1 MIAALA
7 IILAITG
14 VVLIGAAI
22 EIGALRREL
31 KAERILSDS
40 LRCDLDAVITSA
52 PVVRGPGGR
61 FVKRG

>member
-22 EIGALRREL
+22 RMGKAKVPDAPALP
-31 KAERILSDS
+31 ER
-40 LRCDLDAVITSA
+40 DA
-52 PVVRGPGGR
+52 RGR
-61 FVKRG
+61 FVKRKS